1 MAERKKRER
10 EREVRKGPMHVVAKS
25 IRNGRDLVGA
35 SLEVK
40 VRELRTKSY
49 LIGGGWKRAQ

>member
-1 MAERKKRER
+1 
-10 EREVRKGPMHVVAKS
+10 MHVVAKS